1 MSRSASP
8 ELARLAATVLQPG
21 FVGTEVPGWLRGR
34 LAEGLGGVALYS
46 RNIVDGDQLRTLTA
60 ALRAENPDVVIATDE
75 EAGDVTR
82 LEVLTGG
89 SRPGNL
95 ALGAVDDCALTE
107 RVARD
112 VGLDLAAAGVTLN
125 YAPVVDVNSDL
136 DNPVVGTRA
145 FGDDPRLVA
154 RHTRAWITGLQ
165 SAGVA
170 ACAKHFPGHGA
181 TATDSHHGLP
191 VVSCSAEELAA
202 TALPPYRAAVEAG
215 VQAVMT
221 GHLLVPAYDPDSPAT
236 MSGRILVGLLR
247 EELGFDGLIVTDG
260 VEMPAVADRYGV
272 TGAAVRALAAGA
284 DAICVGGER
293 KGPGVV
299 GFIRN
304 AIVAAVVDGTLPEE
318 RLAEA
323 ASRVR
328 RLAAWSAERL
338 GSDRAG
344 APPAPSRPT
353 ALLHAGSPRPASP
366 ADVAAP
372 ADRGPV
378 PPVPASPGPGLTAA
392 RRALRVTGAGLPLAG
407 APHVVEV
414 ASTTNIAIDPLTP
427 WGVAAPLSALLPGTT
442 AVRIGEADLFPEGPD
457 APIAPDVLE
466 IPADRPL
473 VLVVRDAHRHSWVAA
488 LLDAVLARRPDTV
501 VVEMGLPGGRA
512 RGGTHVVTHGATAV
526 SGQAAAELLAGAVLP
541 EPAPA

>member
-1 MSRSASP
+1 MIVRGGRTGGPNGASP
-8 ELARLAATVLQPG
+8 ELARLADTVLQPG
-21 FVGTEVPGWLRGR
+21 FVGVEAPDWLRRR

-46 RNIVDGDQLRTLTA
+46 RNLVDGEQVRTLTA

-82 LEVLTGG
+82 LEALTGS

-95 ALGAVDDCALTE
+95 ALGAVDDPELTE
-107 RVARD
+107 LIARE
-112 VGLDLAAAGVTLN
+112 VGLDMAAAGIDLN

-145 FGDDPRLVA
+145 FGTDPWLVA
-154 RHTRAWITGLQ
+154 RHARAWVTGLQ

-170 ACAKHFPGHGA
+170 GCAKHFPGHGA
-181 TATDSHHGLP
+181 TAVDSHHDLP
-191 VVSCSAEELAA
+191 TVAYSAEELAA
-202 TALPPYRAAVEAG
+202 TTLPPYRAVIEAG
-215 VQAVMT
+215 VRAVMT

-260 VEMPAVADRYGV
+260 VEMPSVAGRYGV

-304 AIVAAVVDGTLPEE
+304 AIMTAVADGTLPEE

-328 RLAAWSAERL
+328 SLAAWSA
-338 GSDRAG
+338 A
-344 APPAPSRPT
+344 
-353 ALLHAGSPRPASP
+353 
-366 ADVAAP
+366 
-372 ADRGPV
+372 
-378 PPVPASPGPGLTAA
+378 
-392 RRALRVTGAGLPLAG
+392 
-407 APHVVEV
+407 
-414 ASTTNIAIDPLTP
+414 
-427 WGVAAPLSALLPGTT
+427 
-442 AVRIGEADLFPEGPD
+442 
-457 APIAPDVLE
+457 
-466 IPADRPL
+466 
-473 VLVVRDAHRHSWVAA
+473 
-488 LLDAVLARRPDTV
+488 
-501 VVEMGLPGGRA
+501 
-512 RGGTHVVTHGATAV
+512 
-526 SGQAAAELLAGAVLP
+526 
-541 EPAPA
+541 